1 MNSSRLLDKERAA
14 AYCGLKPRRFLAR
27 VRIGTFPPPIRFG
40 QDQLW
45 DVRAIDLA
53 INRLSGLA
61 SPNQGEEEALRALH
75 AGTDAVRHR
84 QARR

>member
-1 MNSSRLLDKERAA
+1 MLDEAAAA
-14 AYCGLKPRRFLAR
+14 AYVGARSVRAFLAR
-27 VRIGTFPPPIRFG
+27 VKIGQWPPPIRFG
-40 QDQLW
+40 RDKRW

-84 QARR
+84 QTRR

>member
-1 MNSSRLLDKERAA
+1 MASRLLGKDAAA

-27 VRIGTFPPPIRFG
+27 VNLGDLPPPIRFG
-40 QDQLW
+40 RDTLW

-75 AGTDAVRHR
+75 AGKDAVRHR
-84 QARR
+84 PSRR